1 MGSKREHFSNMFYL
15 LNGGDPHEFIQELDY
30 SGEPGSREVLERW
43 GIRWNPLIE
52 QDVNLIWS
60 GYEPKFFMLEDDWA
74 AKYRHNHG
82 VRFVSEEGR
91 FIHGHEFEE
100 MAQELDRE
108 IQYEIEQWGIDLW
121 MVRYGYACHSE
132 RNFFYKTEEWK
143 NRAAAARY
151 ENGYVCQ
158 ACKKHMDGLHVHHDA
173 PIFSAYN
180 QLFYRNFSPFHLSL
194 FCDKCHENFHK
205 NTVRMRGYQGFVSAT
220 PSQVREEKQYFNK
233 WRHVHDSLKTCKFC
247 YAVARWR

>member
-1 MGSKREHFSNMFYL
+1 MFYL

-108 IQYEIEQWGIDLW
+108 IQYEIEQWGIDRGWCAMATLATANETFST
-121 MVRYGYACHSE
+121 RR
-132 RNFFYKTEEWK
+132 RNGKTGQRRHDMK
-143 NRAAAARY
+143 MGMFARRAKSTWTDCMFIMMPPYLAHTISCSIATFLRFTFHYSVTNAMR
-151 ENGYVCQ
+151 
-158 ACKKHMDGLHVHHDA
+158 
-173 PIFSAYN
+173 IFTRTRFA
-180 QLFYRNFSPFHLSL
+180 
-194 FCDKCHENFHK
+194 
-205 NTVRMRGYQGFVSAT
+205 
-220 PSQVREEKQYFNK
+220 
-233 WRHVHDSLKTCKFC
+233 
-247 YAVARWR
+247 